1 MRKLILYIAA
11 SVNGK
16 IAAEDGSVAWLDAF
30 SNPENGD
37 YGYQEFYDGVDTTI
51 QGNATYKQ
59 ILDWGI
65 EFPYKGKSN
74 YVFTSNPA
82 YLDNDHVK
90 FISEDH
96 SKFVQN
102 LKQQEGKD
110 IWLIGGG
117 KTNSALLSAGLI
129 DEIRLFV
136 MPIVLQGGIEFF
148 EGLPAE
154 TKLTL
159 KKSTTFG
166 GGVLALVY
174 GVNNNSSI

>member
-16 IAAEDGSVAWLDAF
+16 IAGTDGSVAWLDAF
-30 SNPENGD
+30 SNPDAGD
-37 YGYQEFYDGVDTTI
+37 YGYQEFYEGVDTTI

-74 YVFTSNPA
+74 YVFTANPA
-82 YLDNDHVK
+82 YLDNDDVK
-90 FISEDH
+90 FISSDH
-96 SKFVQN
+96 KQFIKD

-117 KTNSALLSAGLI
+117 KTNSAMLSAGLI

-136 MPIVLQGGIEFF
+136 MPIVLQGGIETFD
-148 EGLPAE
+148 GLPAE

-159 KKSTTFG
+159 EESSTFD

-174 GVNNNSSI
+174 SVNNNQST